1 MNSSVWAELAVRK
14 KKWATFEGVFFNFLR
29 AKKIEFF
36 FENIVESFHIFLIFL
51 MILFT
56 AEPLRFFI
64 YISVC
69 CWTFELSLLLNLWD
83 YLLLLNLWDYA
94 LDYVSVYCWTF
105 GFYLLLKLWD
115 YLFASEPL
123 DFLYCWTF
131 EIMPWIMYLF
141 DAEALRTFS
150 SKQNHQKSGP
160 LIKRHES
167 EITDISI
174 IPAKI

>member
-1 MNSSVWAELAVRK
+1 MNSSVWAVWTELAVRK
-14 KKWATFEGVFFNFLR
+14 KKWIWVFLGNFWGCFFQLFEG
-29 AKKIEFF
+29 KKNWFF
-36 FENIVESFHIFLIFL
+36 FWKHCRKFPHFLVIL

-64 YISVC
+64 YISFAAEPLNFLYCSTFEIIC
-69 CWTFELSLLLNLWD
+69 CYWTFEIMPWIM
-83 YLLLLNLWDYA
+83 
-94 LDYVSVYCWTF
+94 
-105 GFYLLLKLWD
+105 
-115 YLFASEPL
+115 YLFTAEPL
-123 DFLYCWTF
+123 DFFYCWTF

-167 EITDISI
+167 ETTDISI